1 MIFLTIFL
9 GLAVNFIG
17 YVPPGNINLTLV
29 QITINRG
36 LKQALQFITAFS
48 CVELVFTYI
57 IIHAAEWLSHQLKLE
72 VIIDWV
78 MVVLFGAL
86 GAITWVHRGKPPKAK
101 VSRYH
106 SVKHGI
112 VMGIINP
119 MQIPFWMISGTYLI
133 THGWIVTG
141 TWPLL
146 LFSAGSALGAFLCLF
161 IYARSARYIQ
171 TRFELSTNLI
181 NTCIAVL
188 FFSFAAYHVVKQ
200 VYLLG
205 ARH

>member
-17 YVPPGNINLTLV
+17 YVPPGNINLSLV

-36 LKQALQFITAFS
+36 FKHALQFITAFS
-48 CVELVFTYI
+48 CVELVFTYV

-72 VIIDWV
+72 VVIDWI
-78 MVVLFGAL
+78 MVVLFGVL
-86 GAITWVHRGKPPKAK
+86 GAITWIHRSKPPKAK

-112 VMGIINP
+112 IMGIINP

-133 THGWIVTG
+133 THHWIVTG
-141 TWPLL
+141 TWPLI
-146 LFSAGSALGAFLCLF
+146 LFSLGSALGAFFCLLA
-161 IYARSARYIQ
+161 YARSARYIQ
-171 TRFELSTNLI
+171 TRFELSTKLI
-181 NTCIAVL
+181 NTCIALL
-188 FFSFAAYHVVKQ
+188 FFAFAAYHVVKQ
-200 VYLLG
+200 VYLITS
-205 ARH
+205 RH